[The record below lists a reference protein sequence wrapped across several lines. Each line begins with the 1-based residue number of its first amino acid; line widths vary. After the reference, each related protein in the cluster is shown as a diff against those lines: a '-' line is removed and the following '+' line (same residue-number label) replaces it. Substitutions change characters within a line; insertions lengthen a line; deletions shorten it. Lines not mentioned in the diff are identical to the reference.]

1 MMKDWSYY
9 LEGTTFT
16 TELLWDQLLIYLL
29 STIVDLCFAVQKLAI
44 FSSNPGRVHFDGL
57 VQLLVYIGDNKHL
70 GLIYYANIEHENL
83 SNLLRHAS
91 INTEDQFMVL

>member
-1 MMKDWSYY
+1 MKDWSYY

-16 TELLWDQLLIYLL
+16 TELLLDQLLIYLL
-29 STIVDLCFAVQKLAI
+29 STIVDLCFSVQKLAI

-83 SNLLRHAS
+83 SNILRQAS
-91 INTEDQFMVL
+91 IKTEDQFMVF